1 MNQMADS
8 PAQPLKLRSRLVT
21 SHQIK
26 IPAQTI
32 EGFAQ
37 QLTKTL
43 AQAPALFKWAPTVL
57 DTSDCADDF
66 TATQLQQCIDLCRN
80 KHLVPFA
87 LTSNNAQHQALAPE
101 VNCAWIEPKANKKAQ
116 RVQESTTKIQQ
127 TKVISNPIR
136 SGQQV
141 YAKDAHLL
149 ITSQVSA
156 GAEVIADGNVT
167 ILGALRG
174 RAIAGAQG
182 DTTCEIICQDMHAE
196 LIAIAGNYLVQEDFP
211 KGEGGARCYLV
222 EQSLNIDFL

>member
-1 MNQMADS
+1 MNQIAES

-26 IPAQTI
+26 VPAQSI
-32 EGFAQ
+32 DALAE
-37 QLTKTL
+37 QLQKTL

-57 DTSDCADDF
+57 DISDCDSDYSVDN
-66 TATQLQQCIDLCRN
+66 LNQCFDMCRKN
-80 KHLVPFA
+80 HLVPFA
-87 LTSNNAQHQALAPE
+87 LTSNHSAHQKLAKE
-101 VNCAWIEPKANKKAQ
+101 IGCAWVEPKASKKAQ
-116 RVQESTTKIQQ
+116 RIQEAQPRIQQ
-127 TKVISNPIR
+127 TKVVSTPIR

-141 YAKDAHLL
+141 YAKNAHLL

-182 DTTCEIICQDMHAE
+182 DIFSEIICQQMYAE

-211 KGEGGARCYLV
+211 AGEGGARCYLE
-222 EQSLNIDFL
+222 EQSLKFDFL